1 MSQKSKRSFGIIIRR
16 FLAGFLL
23 FSIVMGLIE
32 DITSGNFSRTSM
44 DGFALGLIIVFF
56 LAFYSRKKKVNQE
69 PDGELE
75 QPAVNTDYEDTENI
89 DISDKEDI
97 QSYDEN
103 IEIENLESQIGEV
116 EIKTEDVNP
125 PSGFNPVKDNEGIFS
140 RLFKGRN
147 NRYG

>member
-32 DITSGNFSRTSM
+32 DITSGNFSRTTM

-56 LAFYSRKKKVNQE
+56 LAFYSRKKKVDQDLE
-69 PDGELE
+69 EEFEL
-75 QPAVNTDYEDTENI
+75 PTVNTNYE
-89 DISDKEDI
+89 DKEDF
-97 QSYDEN
+97 SLDEEDIPN
-103 IEIENLESQIGEV
+103 DDEDIEIINLETQIDEV